1 MKIASIILFGL
12 AAFAQWLVP
21 LTGIMQHEQTLAKGA
36 LVKLKCSAPD
46 PYDPLRGRFL
56 AVRPEQREV
65 SVPERVKLQRGMW
78 VYASLT
84 TGTDG
89 LASVSQL
96 SLEPPTSGDF
106 IRMKSGYMNNDKT
119 QIEWPF
125 SRFYLNEKLAPE
137 ADRWF
142 AENLRSSQGII
153 AEVRVL
159 NGRAVLADLSFDG
172 KSFREI
178 LKERESKPSGAAR

>member
-1 MKIASIILFGL
+1 MKTLPFIIFGL

-21 LTGIMQHEQTLAKGA
+21 LTGIMQHEQTLAKGT
-36 LVKLKCSAPD
+36 LIKLKCSAPD
-46 PYDPLRGRFL
+46 PYDPLRGRYL

-65 SVPERVKLQRGMW
+65 SEPAELKLQRGQW
-78 VYASLT
+78 VYATLT

-89 LASVSQL
+89 LTRVTHL
-96 SLEPPTSGDF
+96 SIEPPQSGDF
-106 IRMKSGYMNNDKT
+106 IRLKSGYVNNEKP

-142 AENLRSSQGII
+142 AENIRSTKGII

-178 LKERESKPSGAAR
+178 LKEREGNPRGAAR

>member
-1 MKIASIILFGL
+1 MKTLTFIIFGL
-12 AAFAQWLVP
+12 AALAQWLVP
-21 LTGIMQHEQTLAKGA
+21 LAGIMQHELTLAKGT
-36 LVKLKCSAPD
+36 LIKLKCSAPD

-56 AVRPEQREV
+56 AVRPQQREI
-65 SVPERVKLQRGMW
+65 SVPAGAKLQRGML

-89 LASVSQL
+89 LASVTHL
-96 SLEPPTSGDF
+96 SIEPPQSGDF
-106 IRMKSGYMNNDKT
+106 IRLKSSYVHNEKT
-119 QIEWPF
+119 QIHWPF
-125 SRFYLNEKLAPE
+125 SRFYINEKLAPE
-137 ADRWF
+137 ADHWF
-142 AENLRSSQGII
+142 AENIRSTKGII

-178 LKERESKPSGAAR
+178 LKQRDNNPSGTAR

>member
-1 MKIASIILFGL
+1 MKTIPFILFGL
-12 AAFAQWLVP
+12 AALAQWLVP
-21 LTGIMQHEQTLAKGA
+21 LTGIMQHEQTLAKGT
-36 LVKLKCSAPD
+36 LVKLKCSEPD

-56 AVRPEQREV
+56 AVRPEQREI
-65 SVPERVKLQRGMW
+65 SVPTGSKLQRGMW

-89 LASVSQL
+89 LASISHL
-96 SLEPPTSGDF
+96 SIEPPSSGDF
-106 IRMKSGYMNNDKT
+106 IRLRSGYMNNDKT

-142 AENLRSSQGII
+142 AENIRSANGII

-159 NGRAVLADLSFDG
+159 NGRAVLADLSLDG
-172 KSFREI
+172 KPFREI

>member
-1 MKIASIILFGL
+1 MKTLSIIIFGL
-12 AAFAQWLVP
+12 AALAQWLVP
-21 LTGIMQHEQTLAKGA
+21 LTGIMQHEKTLAEGT

-46 PYDPLRGRFL
+46 PYDPLRGRYL
-56 AVRPEQREV
+56 AVRPEQLEV
-65 SVPERVKLQRGMW
+65 SVPAGSKLQLGMQ

-84 TGTDG
+84 TGADG
-89 LASVSQL
+89 LARVTHL
-96 SLEPPTSGDF
+96 SIEPPLSGDF
-106 IRMKSGYMNNDKT
+106 IRLESGYVHNEKT
-119 QIEWPF
+119 QIAWPF

-142 AENLRSSQGII
+142 AENIRSTKGII
-153 AEVRVL
+153 AEVRVR

-178 LKERESKPSGAAR
+178 LKERENKPKAIK

>member
-1 MKIASIILFGL
+1 MKTLTIILFGL
-12 AAFAQWLVP
+12 AALAQWLVP
-21 LTGIMQHEQTLAKGA
+21 LTGIMQHEKTLAEGT

-65 SVPERVKLQRGMW
+65 SVPEGAKLQRGML

-89 LASVSQL
+89 LARVSHLSV
-96 SLEPPTSGDF
+96 EPPTSGDF
-106 IRMKSGYMNNDKT
+106 IRMKSGYVNNEKT

-142 AENLRSSQGII
+142 AENIRSTQGII

-172 KSFREI
+172 KPFREI
-178 LKERESKPSGAAR
+178 LKERERKPSGAAR